1 MKREGKKKGKK
12 VFWISFSLLAVLIIA
27 AVLLRPMVL
36 KWSYPLKY
44 EEQVEKYAAEYG
56 LDDMLVY
63 SIIRCESSFDPE
75 ARSHAGACGLMQLMP
90 ATAQWFA
97 ENKEQIEYSQE
108 MLFDP
113 DYNIRLGCVY
123 LSYLEERF
131 DGNLGNMLA
140 AYNAGEGRVRQWLSS
155 PIYSED
161 GQNLSAIPYPETKN
175 YVERVQNAYAMYN
188 QLYREI

>member
-75 ARSHAGACGLMQLMP
+75 ARSRAGACGLMQLMP
-90 ATAQWFA
+90 TTAQWFA
-97 ENKEQIEYSQE
+97 ENKEKIEYSQE

-113 DYNIRLGCVY
+113 DYNIRLGCAY
-123 LSYLEERF
+123 LSYLDERF

>member
-44 EEQVEKYAAEYG
+44 EEQVKKYAAEYG

-75 ARSHAGACGLMQLMP
+75 ARSRAGACGLMQLMP
-90 ATAQWFA
+90 TTAQWLA

-113 DYNIRLGCVY
+113 DYNIRLGCAY
-123 LSYLEERF
+123 LSYLYERF